1 MGNRKRTQLTIHW
14 IGCMK
19 AEKLGQI
26 NHLINRTK
34 NPNSSR
40 NKNTHNERD
49 GHQSQLM
56 QERWGGSYREP
67 Y

>member
-26 NHLINRTK
+26 NYLINTTK

-49 GHQSQLM
+49 GHQS
-56 QERWGGSYREP
+56 
-67 Y
+67 